1 MGRKGQGLMVFL
13 ALKEPQPCD
22 RTAQAAAPARWIEGL
37 ELARAAAIFLV
48 LWVHGIDL
56 LPESWRPYFNPAF
69 LRPGWWGV
77 RIFFAISGYL
87 IGRQILQVI
96 LQHSRRGSITFLLR
110 RWLRTVPTY
119 WMVLVMFVLLQP
131 GRWGW
136 DVLVSNALFLQTFTS
151 VEPSVLEVAWSLVIE
166 EWSYLVL
173 GVIGLLVVGL
183 WRRPPERRLVELLGI
198 AGLIG
203 VIVVSIALRSDYAST
218 AQPSWGVMKKV
229 LTLQL
234 DSLAYGAL
242 LALMAA
248 TIPWLFQRLSQG
260 DWRNL
265 TVCLAVM
272 ALFSLVLR
280 QEGELGWIPQA
291 LGWQCLAVVG
301 YPLAGLLS
309 CWFLLAL
316 WPFSF
321 TMLWTPLVLP
331 IRTLSTVSYSLYL
344 LHLPL
349 HHWFVGPAPGLAPFL
364 GYLAV
369 SIMLSWL
376 AWWVLEKPFLSLR
389 RYLR

>member
-1 MGRKGQGLMVFL
+1 MAAL
-13 ALKEPQPCD
+13 ALPPQPA
-22 RTAQAAAPARWIEGL
+22 TTVAAVNEGPRWIEGL

-56 LPESWRPYFNPAF
+56 LPEVWRPYFNPAF

-96 LQHSRRGSITFLLR
+96 LQHSRRGSVTFLLR

-119 WMVLVMFVLLQP
+119 WMVLVVFVLLQP

-136 DVLVSNALFLQTFTS
+136 DVLARNALFLQTFAS

-173 GVIGLLVVGL
+173 GLIGLGVVGL
-183 WRRPPERRLVELLGI
+183 WRRPPERRLVELIGA
-198 AGLIG
+198 AGLIA
-203 VIVVSIALRSDYAST
+203 VILVSIALRSDYAST

-248 TIPWLFQRLSQG
+248 TTPWLFQRLSQG
-260 DWRNL
+260 GWRNL
-265 TVCLAVM
+265 TGCLGVM
-272 ALFSLVLR
+272 ALFSLALR
-280 QEGELGWIPQA
+280 QEGEAGWIPQA

-316 WPFSF
+316 WPFRF
-321 TMLWTPLVLP
+321 AMVWPPMVLP
-331 IRTLSTVSYSLYL
+331 VKTLSAVSYSLYL
-344 LHLPL
+344 LHLPM
-349 HHWFVGPAPGLAPFL
+349 HQWFVGLGPGLIPFL
-364 GYLAV
+364 GYLGV
-369 SIMLSWL
+369 SIVLSWL

-389 RYLR
+389 RHLR